1 MKINTKLTKVS
12 RNVKKQKGFINP
24 GIYKGSTM
32 IFDNFDDYIN
42 DIKNDDDRS
51 TLYGINKNPSVDQ
64 LEKAVSNLYNC
75 HDTVV
80 APSGLAAL
88 IVPFFAFL
96 KQGDEVLINDTV
108 YSPTRTFCEK
118 LLKNYGVTINY
129 FHPFIDINN
138 FEKLIKPKTKLIYLE
153 SPGTAT
159 FEILDI
165 PKITRIAK
173 RKKIPT
179 VMDNTWASPIFCDPI
194 KLGVNIIIDAGTKY
208 INGHSDILIGFIS
221 SDKKH
226 SKSIRVATKTL
237 GICPG
242 SEEVYLALRGLPTL
256 NLRMKQIEDNALKM
270 AKKLSNHPLVETV
283 YHPAL
288 QTTINHHIWKRD
300 FKGASGIFAI
310 EFKDYISEKQV
321 DILAD
326 NCQIFGIGASWGGYS
341 SLLSSMNVSENRNLK
356 SSFIPSGQYLRIYA
370 GTEDTEDLINDL
382 NNGFKKLKLS

>member
-12 RNVKKQKGFINP
+12 RDVKKQKGFINP

-32 IFDNFDDYIN
+32 IFETFEDYIN
-42 DIKNDDDRS
+42 DVKNDDDRS

-129 FHPFIDINN
+129 FQPFIDIKK

-165 PKITRIAK
+165 PKITKIAK
-173 RKKIPT
+173 RKK
-179 VMDNTWASPIFCDPI
+179 FQ
-194 KLGVNIIIDAGTKY
+194 
-208 INGHSDILIGFIS
+208 
-221 SDKKH
+221 
-226 SKSIRVATKTL
+226 R
-237 GICPG
+237 
-242 SEEVYLALRGLPTL
+242 
-256 NLRMKQIEDNALKM
+256 
-270 AKKLSNHPLVETV
+270 
-283 YHPAL
+283 
-288 QTTINHHIWKRD
+288 
-300 FKGASGIFAI
+300 
-310 EFKDYISEKQV
+310 
-321 DILAD
+321 
-326 NCQIFGIGASWGGYS
+326 
-341 SLLSSMNVSENRNLK
+341 
-356 SSFIPSGQYLRIYA
+356 
-370 GTEDTEDLINDL
+370 
-382 NNGFKKLKLS
+382 

>member
-32 IFDNFDDYIN
+32 IFNTFEEYIN
-42 DIKNDDDRS
+42 DLKNHDDRN

-64 LEKAVSNLYNC
+64 LEKAISNLYKC

-88 IVPFFAFL
+88 IIPFFAFL
-96 KQGDEVLINDTV
+96 KKNDEILINDTV
-108 YSPTRTFCEK
+108 YSPTRTFCEEV
-118 LLKNYGVTINY
+118 LKNYGVIVKY
-129 FHPFIDINN
+129 FHPFKDINK
-138 FEKLIKPKTKLIYLE
+138 FQKLITSKTKLIYLE

-173 RKKIPT
+173 KKNIPT
-179 VMDNTWASPIFCDPI
+179 VMDNTWASPLFCDPI
-194 KLGVNIIIDAGTKY
+194 KLGINVVIDAGTKY
-208 INGHSDILIGFIS
+208 INGHSDTLIGFVS

-226 SKSIRVATKTL
+226 AKPIRVATKTL

-242 SEEVYLALRGLPTL
+242 SEEVYLALRGIPTL
-256 NLRMKQIEDNALKM
+256 NLRMKQIEKNTLNLASELLQHSLIDK
-270 AKKLSNHPLVETV
+270 V

-288 QTTINHHIWKRD
+288 PSFPNHHIWKRD
-300 FKGASGIFAI
+300 FTGSSGLFAFSLKKKYSLKSIEKFYNKLTIF
-310 EFKDYISEKQV
+310 KLGY
-321 DILAD
+321 
-326 NCQIFGIGASWGGYS
+326 SWGGFD
-341 SLLSSMNVSENRNLK
+341 SLITFPPLSKRTFKSNVKGNL
-356 SSFIPSGQYLRIYA
+356 IRVYCGL
-370 GTEDTEDLINDL
+370 EDSKDQINDIL
-382 NNGFKKLKLS
+382 NALKVLK

>member
-32 IFDNFDDYIN
+32 IFNTFEDYIN

-51 TLYGINKNPSVDQ
+51 TLYGINKNPSVEQ
-64 LEKAVSNLYNC
+64 LEKAISTLYKC

-88 IVPFFAFL
+88 IIPFFTFL
-96 KQGDEVLINDTV
+96 KKNDEVLINDTV

-118 LLKNYGVTINY
+118 LLKNYGVSVKY
-129 FHPFIDINN
+129 FHPFKDINKIQ
-138 FEKLIKPKTKLIYLE
+138 KLITSKTKLIYLE

-165 PKITRIAK
+165 PKITKIAK
-173 RKKIPT
+173 KKKIPT
-179 VMDNTWASPIFCDPI
+179 VMDNTWASPLFCDPI
-194 KLGVNIIIDAGTKY
+194 KLGINVVIDAGTKY
-208 INGHSDILIGFIS
+208 INGHSDTLIGFVS

-226 SKSIRVATKTL
+226 AKPIRVATKTL

-242 SEEVYLALRGLPTL
+242 SEEVYLALRGIPTL
-256 NLRMKQIEDNALKM
+256 NLRMKQIEKNTLNLASELLQHSLIDK
-270 AKKLSNHPLVETV
+270 V

-288 QTTINHHIWKRD
+288 PSFPNHHIWKRD
-300 FKGASGIFAI
+300 FTGSSGLFAFSLKKKNSLKSIEKFYNKLKIF
-310 EFKDYISEKQV
+310 KLGY
-321 DILAD
+321 
-326 NCQIFGIGASWGGYS
+326 SWGGFD
-341 SLLSSMNVSENRNLK
+341 SLITFPPLSKRTFKSNVKGNL
-356 SSFIPSGQYLRIYA
+356 IRVYCGL
-370 GTEDTEDLINDL
+370 EDSKDQINDIL
-382 NNGFKKLKLS
+382 NALKVLK

>member
-1 MKINTKLTKVS
+1 MKIDTKLTKVS

-32 IFDNFDDYIN
+32 IFDSFEDYIN

-51 TLYGINKNPSVDQ
+51 TLYGINKNPSVEQ
-64 LEKAVSNLYNC
+64 LENAVSYLYNC
-75 HDTVV
+75 NDTVI

-88 IVPFFAFL
+88 VIPFFAFL
-96 KQGDEVLINDTV
+96 KKDDEVLINDTV

-118 LLKNYGVTINY
+118 LLKNYGVKIIY
-129 FHPFIDINN
+129 FHPFKDINK
-138 FEKLIKPKTKLIYLE
+138 FEKLINRKTKLIYLE

-165 PKITRIAK
+165 PKITNIAK

-179 VMDNTWASPIFCDPI
+179 VMDNTWASPLFCDPI
-194 KLGVNIIIDAGTKY
+194 KLGINIIIDAGTKY
-208 INGHSDILIGFIS
+208 INGHSDILIGFVS

-226 SKSIRVATKTL
+226 SKQIRVATKTL

-256 NLRMKQIEDNALKM
+256 NLRMKQIETNALKM
-270 AKKLSNHPLVETV
+270 AIKLSNHPLVDKI

-288 QTTINHHIWKRD
+288 DTSINHHIWKRD
-300 FKGASGIFAI
+300 FSGSSGLFAFSLKNLHSQDKIKKMFSKLKIF
-310 EFKDYISEKQV
+310 KLGY
-321 DILAD
+321 
-326 NCQIFGIGASWGGYS
+326 SWGGYD
-341 SLLSSMNVSENRNLK
+341 SLITFPPLSKRKFKSQFKGNLIRLYCGLEDSEDQIKDIFTGLK
-356 SSFIPSGQYLRIYA
+356 A
-370 GTEDTEDLINDL
+370 L
-382 NNGFKKLKLS
+382 N

>member
-1 MKINTKLTKVS
+1 MKIDTKLTKVS

-32 IFDNFDDYIN
+32 IFNSFEDYIN
-42 DIKNDDDRS
+42 DINNDDDRS

-64 LEKAVSNLYNC
+64 LEKAITNLYNC
-75 HDTVV
+75 NDTIV

-88 IVPFFAFL
+88 IIPFFAFL
-96 KQGDEVLINDTV
+96 KKDDEVLINDTV

-118 LLKNYGVTINY
+118 LLKNYGVKVNY
-129 FHPFIDINN
+129 FHPFKNINR
-138 FEKLIKPKTKLIYLE
+138 FEKLITQKTKLIYLE

-165 PKITRIAK
+165 PKITEIAK

-179 VMDNTWASPIFCDPI
+179 VMDNTWASPLFCDPI
-194 KLGVNIIIDAGTKY
+194 KLGINVIIDAGTKY
-208 INGHSDILIGFIS
+208 INGHSDILIGFVS

-226 SKSIRVATKTL
+226 SKPIRVATKTL

-256 NLRMKQIEDNALKM
+256 NLRMKKIESNALNM
-270 AKKLSNHPLVETV
+270 AIELNNHPLVDKV

-288 QTTINHHIWKRD
+288 KTSTNHNIWKRD
-300 FKGASGIFAI
+300 FSGSSGLFAFSLKNLHSQYKIKKMFSKLKIF
-310 EFKDYISEKQV
+310 KLGY
-321 DILAD
+321 
-326 NCQIFGIGASWGGYS
+326 SWGGYD
-341 SLLSSMNVSENRNLK
+341 SLITFPPLSKRKFKSQFKGNLIRLYCGLEDSEDQIKDIFTSLK
-356 SSFIPSGQYLRIYA
+356 A
-370 GTEDTEDLINDL
+370 
-382 NNGFKKLKLS
+382 LK